1 MIRLEKYL
9 VLYDWVT
16 VSIPCLE
23 PSELL
28 DWCGLQGLSWDVQD
42 GSKLHYAQ
50 RMSCDGIT
58 VHYSPPEDSR
68 HNVGCCL
75 EMSGCGCRRFES
87 SASISIGDLL
97 EWAVECGY
105 KVTRLDIALDD
116 FCGLIDLRTMAGQA
130 RRFEYTAQC
139 RKVRIM
145 EECDSGEPEHLAI
158 SVCHGSKSS
167 EIYVRCY
174 DKRAERNAW
183 DELPH
188 WVRLEVQL
196 RGSNC
201 IGWLLNP
208 ASVGEKLRGVLANYL
223 QYRDPAPDS
232 NKARWPISRWWS
244 RLLQAASAIRI
255 NTPCD
260 TEYNRDRLNA
270 HVYDRNH
277 NAIATAILSDGLP
290 AFLHK
295 TFGAVSPAAV
305 PSKYTDILAVSAP
318 NVDLAAPPA
327 RTMLTLGEQLQE
339 WSDVMGFD
347 FIPYSANNTK

>member
-1 MIRLEKYL
+1 MSVRLEKYL

-16 VSIPCLE
+16 VSIPCME
-23 PSELL
+23 PSEVLE
-28 DWCGLQGLSWDVQD
+28 WCGLHGLSWDVQD

-58 VHYSPPEDSR
+58 LHYTPPTDSR

-75 EMSGCGCRRFES
+75 EMSGRGCRRFETA
-87 SASISIGDLL
+87 ASISLVDLL
-97 EWAVECGY
+97 EWAVDCGF
-105 KVTRLDIALDD
+105 KVTRLDVALDD
-116 FCGLIDLRTMAGQA
+116 FCGLIDLPTMAGQA

-167 EIYVRCY
+167 EIYIRCY

-201 IGWLLNP
+201 IGWLLNDAP
-208 ASVGEKLRGVLANYL
+208 IGEKLRGVLANYL
-223 QYRDPAPDS
+223 QYRVPSADT
-232 NKARWPISRWWS
+232 NKARWALSPWWA
-244 RLLQAASAIRI
+244 RLLRCASAIRVS
-255 NTPCD
+255 TPCD
-260 TEYNRDRLNA
+260 AEYNRDRLNA

-290 AFLHK
+290 SRSEERRRERVFR
-295 TFGAVSPAAV
+295 AV
-305 PSKYTDILAVSAP
+305 
-318 NVDLAAPPA
+318 
-327 RTMLTLGEQLQE
+327 
-339 WSDVMGFD
+339 
-347 FIPYSANNTK
+347 